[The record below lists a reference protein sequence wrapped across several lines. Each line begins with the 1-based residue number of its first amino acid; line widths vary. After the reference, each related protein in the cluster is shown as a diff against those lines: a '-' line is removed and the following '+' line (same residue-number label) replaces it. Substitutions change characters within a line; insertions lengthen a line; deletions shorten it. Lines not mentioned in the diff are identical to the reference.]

1 MVVGDFAQG
10 TEVAVI
16 GAGPGG
22 YVAAI
27 RAAQLGLEVTLVES
41 GLLGG
46 VCLNVGCIPSKALIH
61 VADLK
66 SQIEHADTLG
76 LIAKDIAVDLP
87 RLMKWKDGV
96 VEKLRN
102 GVATLLKQNRVEVL
116 QGSATFTGPI
126 SFDVQG
132 PDGHHRFEFKHCILA
147 TGSSPAQ
154 LPGMPRDG
162 ELIIDSTDALDLAA
176 VPERLVIVGAGAVGL
191 ELGTVYAK
199 LGSRVTLLDASERL
213 LPFVDPDI
221 GQVMQRAIKE
231 YGIELVL
238 RARVLGL
245 DRKDSTGEL
254 KYATPD
260 GERAVVADR
269 ILVAIGRWPNTKEI
283 GIEKTGVALDKRG
296 FVEVNS
302 RMETSVKGIFA
313 IGDIVTGP
321 MLAHK
326 ASYQGKVA
334 AEVIA
339 GEHAAFE
346 GVEVPGVIF
355 SDPEIATVG
364 LSEQDAKQQGI
375 EIKVGKFPFKALG
388 RAQTLGE
395 AGQGF
400 SKVVSDAK
408 TGIVLGV
415 HIVGPH
421 ASDLISEGSLAVAS
435 ASHIDDLSLTIHPH
449 PTLPESI
456 EEAAE
461 QVEHRAIHIFSPPVK
476 ERK

>member
-10 TEVAVI
+10 TQVAVI

-27 RAAQLGLEVTLVES
+27 RAAQLGLEVTLVEKEF
-41 GLLGG
+41 LGG
-46 VCLNVGCIPSKALIH
+46 LCLNWGCIPSKALIH

-66 SQIEHADTLG
+66 AQIERADSFGIVTSGVSL
-76 LIAKDIAVDLP
+76 DLP
-87 RLMKWKDGV
+87 KLMGWKDGV
-96 VEKLRN
+96 VEKLRK
-102 GVATLLKQNRVEVL
+102 GVATLMSKNKIEVI
-116 QGSATFTGPI
+116 QGTAYFTGDR
-126 SFDVQG
+126 SFSVESS
-132 PDGHHRFEFKHCILA
+132 DGVHRFEFEHCIVA
-147 TGSSPAQ
+147 TGSSAAE

-162 ELIIDSTDALDLAA
+162 DIVIDSKDALSLQAL
-176 VPERLVIVGAGAVGL
+176 PERLVVVGAGAVGL

-199 LGSRVTLLDASERL
+199 MGSKVTILEGMDKL
-213 LPFVDPDI
+213 LPTLDEQI
-221 GQVMQRAIKE
+221 GRVMMKALKGF
-231 YGIELVL
+231 GIDLVL
-238 RARVLGL
+238 GARVHGMY
-245 DRKDSTGEL
+245 RKDSGTEVR
-254 KYATPD
+254 YSA
-260 GERAVVADR
+260 ADSEESLEADK
-269 ILVAIGRWPNTKEI
+269 ILVAIGRWPNTRDI
-283 GIEKTGVALDKRG
+283 GLEKAGVKLDKRG

-302 RMETSVKGIFA
+302 RMETSVPGIFA

-339 GEHAAFE
+339 GQPSAFE

-364 LSEQDAKQQGI
+364 LTEQQAKDQGY
-375 EIKVGKFPFKALG
+375 EVRSGVFPFKALS
-388 RAQTLGE
+388 RAATIGDE
-395 AGQGF
+395 GVGF
-400 SKVVSDAK
+400 SKVISDAN
-408 TGIVLGV
+408 TGTVLGV

-421 ASDLISEGSLAVAS
+421 ASDLIAEGCLAVAS
-435 ASHIDDLSLTIHPH
+435 ASHRDDLTLTIHPH

-461 QVEHRAIHIFSPPVK
+461 QIEHRAIHIFQPP
-476 ERK
+476 R

>member
-1 MVVGDFAQG
+1 
-10 TEVAVI
+10 
-16 GAGPGG
+16 
-22 YVAAI
+22 
-27 RAAQLGLEVTLVES
+27 
-41 GLLGG
+41 
-46 VCLNVGCIPSKALIH
+46 
-61 VADLK
+61 
-66 SQIEHADTLG
+66 
-76 LIAKDIAVDLP
+76 
-87 RLMKWKDGV
+87 
-96 VEKLRN
+96 
-102 GVATLLKQNRVEVL
+102 
-116 QGSATFTGPI
+116 
-126 SFDVQG
+126 
-132 PDGHHRFEFKHCILA
+132 
-147 TGSSPAQ
+147 
-154 LPGMPRDG
+154 
-162 ELIIDSTDALDLAA
+162 
-176 VPERLVIVGAGAVGL
+176 
-191 ELGTVYAK
+191 
-199 LGSRVTLLDASERL
+199 
-213 LPFVDPDI
+213 
-221 GQVMQRAIKE
+221 
-231 YGIELVL
+231 
-238 RARVLGL
+238 
-245 DRKDSTGEL
+245 
-254 KYATPD
+254 
-260 GERAVVADR
+260 
-269 ILVAIGRWPNTKEI
+269 
-283 GIEKTGVALDKRG
+283 
-296 FVEVNS
+296 
-302 RMETSVKGIFA
+302 
-313 IGDIVTGP
+313 